1 MRRWVAVLGAGVAV
15 IIAISA
21 LCAGQQSPNLPVF
34 TDITRQAGITFK
46 HSYGDHQLDNIV
58 EGTGAGVCAFDY
70 NGDGLMDLYFVTGTW
85 TNNVSSNEGRDLRG
99 KLSNK
104 LYRNNGDGTFTDVT
118 DQAGVGGNG
127 VFSSGCS
134 AADYDNDGHV
144 DLYVLNYGRNIL
156 YHNNGDGT
164 FTDVSKQS
172 GLDNSRWSLSAV
184 WFDYNHD
191 GCLDVFVAN
200 YILYDDGKFR
210 DFYPAAGYPGPLSY
224 SPQPSALY
232 RNNCDG
238 TFTDVTKEAGV
249 YKEGRAMSVTAS
261 DFRNTGLLDIFVT
274 NDAMENYYF
283 ENQGDGTF
291 RENALDHAVAYS
303 ENGQGVSSMGPV
315 VGDFNRD
322 GLLDIFIPNLN
333 YCILYQQRVVNGRH
347 EFVDRTALA
356 GLSQAMGQYAGWGA
370 VSFDYDND
378 GWLDLFTAHGDAHHE
393 YVEENT
399 LMRNLG
405 NAKFEDVSDRSGQHF
420 KEKYVGRGVAWAD
433 FDNDGDIDLVIANL
447 NDRPVL
453 LRNDGG
459 NKVNNWL
466 TVDAKLHFPTGTRD
480 AIGARVTVTTGSM
493 KQIEDLIPSRGYMS
507 QGDPRLHFGLG
518 KAAEADSVEIR
529 WPDGKTEKL
538 EHVKAN
544 QFLKLVHD
552 ATVTG
557 GKR

>member
-1 MRRWVAVLGAGVAV
+1 MRLLW
-15 IIAISA
+15 IAILA
-21 LCAGQQSPNLPVF
+21 AGAVAMLAIGIGAQPAQDLPTF
-34 TDITRQAGITFK
+34 TDITKQAGITFK
-46 HSYGDHQLDNIV
+46 HSYGDHNLDNIV
-58 EGTGAGVCAFDY
+58 EGTGGGVCVFDY

-118 DQAGVGGNG
+118 EQAGVGGNG

-172 GLDNSRWSLSAV
+172 GLDDPRWSLSAV
-184 WFDYNHD
+184 WFDYNND
-191 GCLDVFVAN
+191 GLLDVFVAN

-210 DFYPAAGYPGPLSY
+210 DYYPAAGYPGPLSY

-232 RNNCDG
+232 RNNGDG

-249 YKEGRAMSVTAS
+249 FKEGRAMSVTAS
-261 DFRNTGLLDIFVT
+261 DFRNAGLLDIFVT
-274 NDAMENYYF
+274 NDAMENHYF
-283 ENQGDGTF
+283 ENTGKGAF
-291 RENALDHAVAYS
+291 IENALDYGVAYG

-333 YCILYQQRVVNGRH
+333 YCILYMQTIEKGRRS
-347 EFVDRTALA
+347 FVDRTAIS
-356 GLSQAMGQYAGWGA
+356 GLSLAMAQYAGWGA
-370 VSFDYDND
+370 VAFDYDND
-378 GWLDLFTAHGDAHHE
+378 GWLDLFTTHGDAHHE

-399 LMRNLG
+399 LMRNEG
-405 NAKFEDVSDRSGQHF
+405 NGRFEDVSDRSGQHF
-420 KEKYVGRGVAWAD
+420 KEKHVGRGAAWAD
-433 FDNDGDIDLVIANL
+433 IDNDGDIDLVISNL
-447 NDRPVL
+447 NDRPIL

-459 NKVNNWL
+459 TRVNNWL
-466 TVDAKLHFPTGTRD
+466 TVDAKLKFPTGVRD
-480 AIGARVTVTTGSM
+480 AIGARVTVTTGSL
-493 KQIEDLIPSRGYMS
+493 KQIEDVVPMRGYMS
-507 QGDPRLHFGLG
+507 QGDPRAHFGLG
-518 KAAEADSVEIR
+518 KAQYADSVEIR
-529 WPDGKTEKL
+529 WPDGAAERM

-544 QFLKLVHD
+544 QFLKLTHEAKANGV
-552 ATVTG
+552 
-557 GKR
+557 KR